1 MIKNLLTNIGVV
13 KIHNPLILASG
24 IMGSTFSTLNRL
36 FHEGFGAVTT
46 KSIGLM
52 PRNGYPNPSVI
63 YLKEINSIVNAVG
76 LANPG
81 CINFG
86 KELRNINSEV
96 KFIVSVFGSTPEE
109 FVSVIDCIEKITR
122 NNSPLAFELNLSC
135 PHAKNVGMEVG
146 TNPETVGEIVSKTKR
161 ATKIPIWV
169 KLTPNLSDIT
179 IIGEAAVSAG
189 ADALVAIN
197 TLKAL
202 LIDIKT
208 KRPILGNVR
217 GGLSGMAIKPV
228 GLRAIYDL

>member
-81 CINFG
+81 CNNFG
-86 KELRNINSEV
+86 KELKNIDPEV
-96 KFIVSVFGSTPEE
+96 KFIVSVYGSTPEE
-109 FVSVIDCIEKITR
+109 FVSTIE
-122 NNSPLAFELNLSC
+122 SF
-135 PHAKNVGMEVG
+135 M
-146 TNPETVGEIVSKTKR
+146 
-161 ATKIPIWV
+161 
-169 KLTPNLSDIT
+169 
-179 IIGEAAVSAG
+179 
-189 ADALVAIN
+189 
-197 TLKAL
+197 
-202 LIDIKT
+202 
-208 KRPILGNVR
+208 
-217 GGLSGMAIKPV
+217 
-228 GLRAIYDL
+228 